1 MSGAINALQILR
13 FAGIGCVTIAG
24 GIVTY
29 LVAGTPSRAP
39 SRLGLRGLKRTRA
52 LRDNQSFAQ
61 FEPLIRW
68 LSARVTNLISDE
80 QYDALDRQLSLA
92 GDYLGLTPE
101 EYVALS
107 VLSALGGIAAGAV
120 GGFLTGIGPLMALL
134 AGFVGAIL
142 PYLQVSDAAEKRMK
156 QINRGLPYVIDL
168 MALAM
173 SAGQDFPGAVR
184 QVVEKSSD
192 PDDALV
198 EEFALILQELN
209 LGMTRK
215 QALEAFAR
223 RAPSEAV
230 AEFVGAVVQ
239 AEDRGNP
246 VAAVLQVQ
254 ASVSRVRRT
263 VRAEESAAKA
273 GVAMVGP
280 LLLLFLCILLLVMAP
295 MLMRIAKDLQS

>member
-1 MSGAINALQILR
+1 MKTLRPLRNEHDYDLALAEIEKH
-13 FAGIGCVTIAG
+13 FDKEPEP
-24 GIVTY
+24 
-29 LVAGTPSRAP
+29 GTPGADRFDM
-39 SRLGLRGLKRTRA
+39 LA
-52 LRDNQSFAQ
+52 L
-61 FEPLIRW
+61 L
-68 LSARVTNLISDE
+68 
-80 QYDALDRQLSLA
+80 
-92 GDYLGLTPE
+92 
-101 EYVALS
+101 
-107 VLSALGGIAAGAV
+107 
-120 GGFLTGIGPLMALL
+120 IGPI
-134 AGFVGAIL
+134 GVGL
-142 PYLQVSDAAEKRMK
+142 PYLAVSEAAEDRMK

-192 PDDALV
+192 PNDALV
-198 EEFALILQELN
+198 SEFALILQELN

-215 QALEAFAR
+215 QALQGFGR

-246 VAAVLQVQ
+246 IASVLQIQ
-254 ASVSRVRRT
+254 ASVSRLRRT

-280 LLLLFLCILLLVMAP
+280 LLLLFLCIMLLVMAP
-295 MLMRIAKDLQS
+295 MLLLITKEIQ